1 MRKID
6 VQDGELTVNELLDG
20 VAAGEQVEVVRDGRR
35 VARLYRD
42 PPPMSEAE
50 RAAAIER
57 MRRRMREGFSCG
69 GQGMPSRDEMHER

>member
-20 VAAGEQVEVVRDGRR
+20 VAAGEQVEVVRDGHR

-42 PPPMSEAE
+42 PPPMSQAE
-50 RAAAIER
+50 RATAIER
-57 MRRRMREGFSCG
+57 MRRRMREGISLG
-69 GQGMPSRDEMHER
+69 GQALPPRDERHER